1 MYNTNKFWGDY
12 MGNLKFGKRFVAGL
26 LAVSLIGGAT
36 WGSFHLYKKS
46 EIGRIKGYLEDF
58 LTEDNYVDLSKVSK
72 AYEIKSFNGEY
83 LDDAMDELG
92 VKYVRLT
99 DTYVYDGK
107 HVTPFQTMSA
117 INYDKVIYVDK
128 DGNEYY
134 DMYEPIRVPGE
145 NGVEYVY
152 PEGYELIET
161 DVIAEPYRY
170 YRLDDTEV
178 VVRDNDY
185 DDSYSLSLEKK
196 R

>member
-12 MGNLKFGKRFVAGL
+12 MADIKFGKRFVAGL
-26 LAVSLIGGAT
+26 LAVSIIGGAT
-36 WGSFHLYKKS
+36 WGGFHLYKRS

-72 AYEIKSFNGEY
+72 AYDIRNFNGEY
-83 LDDAMDELG
+83 LDDAMEELG

-107 HVTPFQTMSA
+107 HVTPFETMSA
-117 INYDKVIYVDK
+117 VNKDKVIYVDQ

-134 DMYEPIRVPGE
+134 DMYEPIRVPSE
-145 NGVEYVY
+145 DGVEYVY

-170 YRLDDTEV
+170 YRLEDTEV
-178 VVRDNDY
+178 VVRENNY
-185 DDSYSLSLEKK
+185 EDSYSISLEKK